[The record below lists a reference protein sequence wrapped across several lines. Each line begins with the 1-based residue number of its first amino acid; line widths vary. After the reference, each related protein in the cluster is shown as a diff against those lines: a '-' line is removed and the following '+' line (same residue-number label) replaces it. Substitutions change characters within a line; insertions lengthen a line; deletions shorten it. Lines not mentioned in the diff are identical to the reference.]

1 MNSNYKKVSNYHM
14 GINHTIDYGIWQLKN
29 ATTTIFQ
36 IKKFNKELYVVIQA
50 FQKEMMVNALGHMKD
65 LHAKGDIVVYMPPN
79 AKLDIKYFFTHH
91 ISMVQFKLIGYD
103 YMINEHGN
111 EGWQVANAN
120 GIQKS

>member
-1 MNSNYKKVSNYHM
+1 
-14 GINHTIDYGIWQLKN
+14 
-29 ATTTIFQ
+29 
-36 IKKFNKELYVVIQA
+36 
-50 FQKEMMVNALGHMKD
+50 MMVNALGHMKD

-111 EGWQVANAN
+111 EG
-120 GIQKS
+120 